1 MISSWLREMILT
13 YYSFFQ
19 LHLARGRRYG
29 LVGRNGTGKTTLMRA
44 ISGREINLPRGVRV
58 LHVEQ
63 EVKKFLLYL
72 FVCLSFF
79 FFFFLLGAWR

>member
-1 MISSWLREMILT
+1 VST
-13 YYSFFQ
+13 FGQSFSETDSLAQ

-44 ISGREINLPRGVRV
+44 ISGREIAVPRSVRV

-63 EVKKFLLYL
+63 EVTFAIAIAIGCIGDLTL
-72 FVCLSFF
+72 FFPFF
-79 FFFFLLGAWR
+79 FF